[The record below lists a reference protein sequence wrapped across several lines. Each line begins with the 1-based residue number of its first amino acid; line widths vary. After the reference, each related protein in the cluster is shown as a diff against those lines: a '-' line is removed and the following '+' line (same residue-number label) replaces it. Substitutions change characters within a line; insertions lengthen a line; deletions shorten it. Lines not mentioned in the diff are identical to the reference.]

1 MGYVYGRVVQNMD
14 VEIQRKLIIHYKG
27 WNLHHNPFSITK
39 TYTKTRYGY
48 DTKLKFKN

>member
-39 TYTKTRYGY
+39 TYTTRYGY